1 MQDFGFSSPSQAF
14 ALDGSPSSDSTAAD
28 LVPFAG
34 IRRRQRKTKAQLQTL
49 ITAFQLGRIWTPEE
63 IQTLGKETGLKPAQ
77 VCKWRW
83 DYDQKLQRE
92 ALQAQE
98 ILQCDETLH
107 PLPLHRALKRL
118 QKRYEAETQD
128 ATSPSRLLA

>member
-1 MQDFGFSSPSQAF
+1 MQDFGSSPLSQAYV
-14 ALDGSPSSDSTAAD
+14 LSNSPSSDSTAAE
-28 LVPFAG
+28 LGPFTG
-34 IRRRQRKTKAQLQTL
+34 IRRRQRKSKEQLQIL
-49 ITAFQLGRIWTPEE
+49 IKAFQLGKIWTPEQ

-92 ALQAQE
+92 AAQAQE
-98 ILQCDETLH
+98 ILQCSETLH
-107 PLPLHRALKRL
+107 PLPLHRAFKRL

-128 ATSPSRLLA
+128 STSPSRLLA